1 MRNNDSDSSDKTE
14 KKSSKE
20 KMKNLLN
27 KGKGLFNLLK

>member
-27 KGKGLFNLLK
+27 TDKSLFNLL

>member
-1 MRNNDSDSSDKTE
+1 MRNNDSDLSDKTE

-27 KGKGLFNLLK
+27 KGKSLFNLL